1 MSKVCHFVILLA
13 VTTYEQIYDEAIGNN
28 GIITAR
34 HAKELGTPAIALVKL
49 CKRGRFTR
57 IGHGVYRIDKY
68 FPQETDLYAAAVAR
82 VGVRCGKGAI
92 ALAARPGRPGHIGAP
107 HRNG

>member
-1 MSKVCHFVILLA
+1 MP

-34 HAKELGTPAIALVKL
+34 HAKELGIPAIALVKL
-49 CKRGRFTR
+49 CKQGRLTR

-68 FPQETDLYAAAVAR
+68 FPQKTDLYAAAVAK
-82 VGVRCGKGAI
+82 VGVRCSKGAI
-92 ALAARPGRPGHIGAP
+92 ALAARPRRP
-107 HRNG
+107 HRSAPPKRVRCPLFQ